1 MNLPASSALVAIL
14 ASDADL
20 HAKAVACQQLAITG
34 GPDAVPALAA
44 LLGDEKL
51 ADYARSALEIIADP
65 AAGDALKKSLPALKG
80 PLLAGAIDSLGV
92 RREASAVPDLE
103 TLAKDTARGAA
114 AEALAA
120 LGKIASEPALAALV
134 STLASG
140 PADLRLPAGHAALA
154 AAQTLIR
161 EGKRDAARPLLEAIR
176 SAPLPAHLIAAAA
189 AAAMSGAKTVRLFDG
204 KSLDG
209 WEGDLS
215 FFRVAAGAI
224 VAGSMEKAI
233 PQNEFLRCT
242 RAFGDFTL
250 RLKVRLV
257 AEIGNGGIQ
266 LRSQRIPGSR
276 EMIGYQADV
285 AAGFWGGLYD
295 ESRRRD
301 SLCPRP
307 DPFVIGAIL
316 KPDAWNDY
324 LIQCKGPR
332 ITLTLNGTTTTD
344 FTETDPAIPRTGHIA
359 LQIHAGPPS
368 EVWYKDI
375 EIEET

>member
-51 ADYARSALEIIADP
+51 ADYARTALEIIADR

-120 LGKIASEPALAALV
+120 LGKIANEPALAVLV
-134 STLASG
+134 STLGSG
-140 PADLRLPAGHAALA
+140 PAELRLPAGHAALA

-176 SAPLPAHLIAAAA
+176 SAPLPAHLIAA

-257 AEIGNGGIQ
+257 AEKGNGGIQ
-266 LRSQRIPGSR
+266 LRSQRVPGSR
-276 EMIGYQADV
+276 EMAGYQADV
-285 AAGFWGGLYD
+285 ATGYWGGLYD
-295 ESRRRD
+295 ESRRATF
-301 SLCPRP
+301 LGKAP
-307 DPFVIGAIL
+307 DPAAIAAIL

-332 ITLTLNGTTTTD
+332 ITLTLNGTTTVD

>member
-44 LLGDEKL
+44 LLGDAKL
-51 ADYARSALEIIADP
+51 ADYARAALESIVGP

-92 RREASAVPDLE
+92 RREVSAVADLE
-103 TLAKDTARGAA
+103 TLVKDPARGAA

-120 LGKIASEPALAALV
+120 LGKIASDPALAAIV

-140 PADLRLPAGHAALA
+140 PAELRLPAGHAALA
-154 AAQTLIR
+154 AAQLLIR
-161 EGKRDAARPLLEAIR
+161 EGKPDAARPLLVAIR
-176 SAPLPAHLIAAAA
+176 STPLPAHLIAAAA
-189 AAAMSGAKTVRLFDG
+189 AMSGTKTVKLFDG
-204 KSLDG
+204 KSFDG

-215 FFRVAAGAI
+215 YFRIVDGAI
-224 VAGSMEKAI
+224 VGGSMEKGA
-233 PQNEFLRCT
+233 PQNEFLRHT

-257 AEIGNGGIQ
+257 AEKGNGGIQ
-266 LRSQRIPGSR
+266 LRSQRVPGSR
-276 EMIGYQADV
+276 GMAGYQADI
-285 AAGFWGGLYD
+285 ATGYWGGLYD
-295 ESRRRD
+295 ESRRATF
-301 SLCPRP
+301 LGKAP
-307 DPFVIGAIL
+307 DAATIAAIL

-332 ITLTLNGTTTTD
+332 ITLTLNGRTTVD
-344 FTETDPAIPRTGHIA
+344 FTETDPAIPRIGHIA

-375 EIEET
+375 EIEEG

>member
-65 AAGDALKKSLPALKG
+65 AAGEALKKSLPALKG

-103 TLAKDTARGAA
+103 NLVKDPARGAA

-134 STLASG
+134 STLGSG
-140 PADLRLPAGHAALA
+140 PVELRLPAGHAALA

-161 EGKRDAARPLLEAIR
+161 EGKRDAALPLLAAIR
-176 SAPLPAHLIAAAA
+176 SAPLPSHLIAAAA
-189 AAAMSGAKTVRLFDG
+189 AMSAAKSVRLSDG

-215 FFRVAAGAI
+215 FFRVVDGAI
-224 VAGSMEKAI
+224 VAGSMEKPI

-257 AEIGNGGIQ
+257 GEKGNGGIQ
-266 LRSQRIPGSR
+266 LRSQRVPGSR
-276 EMIGYQADV
+276 EMAGYQADV
-285 AAGFWGGLYD
+285 ATGYWGGLYD
-295 ESRRRD
+295 ESRRATF
-301 SLCPRP
+301 LGKAP
-307 DPFVIGAIL
+307 DPAAVAAIL

-332 ITLTLNGTTTTD
+332 IVLTLNGHTTVD
-344 FTETDPAIPRTGHIA
+344 FTETDAAIPRTGHIA

-375 EIEET
+375 EIEEG